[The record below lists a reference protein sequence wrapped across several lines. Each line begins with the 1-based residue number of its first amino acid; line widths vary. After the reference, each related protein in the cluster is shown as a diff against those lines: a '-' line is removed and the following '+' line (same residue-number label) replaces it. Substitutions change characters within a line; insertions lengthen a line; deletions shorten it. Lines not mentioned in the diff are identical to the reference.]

1 MLTAEFEDEKNTFLK
16 LTRGINFEDIL
27 SAIDRGDLLDD
38 IQNPSKNHPNQRAF
52 LVKINSYVYFVPYV
66 QNEKGVI
73 FLKTL
78 YPSRFFTKSYLK
90 KYDKKNYKK

>member
-1 MLTAEFEDEKNTFLK
+1 MLKTEFNEEKNAFLK

-27 SAIDRGDLLDD
+27 SAIDKGGLLDD

-52 LVKINSYVYFVPYV
+52 LVKIKNYVYFVPYV
-66 QNEKGVI
+66 QDKKGLI

-78 YPSRFFTKSYLK
+78 YPSRLFTKSYLK